1 MAPHSS
7 ILAWDIPWT
16 EEPGGLQ
23 SRGVTKELDMTED
36 MQQRK
41 ENENRHCCQG
51 DNTEAVKDAEK
62 RNVSF
67 ETFG

>member
-1 MAPHSS
+1 MGYS
-7 ILAWDIPWT
+7 
-16 EEPGGLQ
+16 PG
-23 SRGVTKELDMTED
+23 GVTKELDMTED

-67 ETFG
+67 ETFGWEEAKK

>member
-1 MAPHSS
+1 MGYS
-7 ILAWDIPWT
+7 
-16 EEPGGLQ
+16 PG
-23 SRGVTKELDMTED
+23 GVTKELDMTED